1 MTTVKEDPFV
11 TPPPSEKGS
20 ITPTPLEDKDV
31 VVYDPI
37 TVPPLAER
45 TKAFDTG
52 YGPITDALCNLFRI
66 RGKAHRSESLDEVA
80 TQPSVYDTPQA
91 EFFQPR
97 ADWEVGHSSRAT
109 ADCRTLT
116 RSTQSSAGAG
126 ERNKWLSERL
136 TLKSSAGSASCSLPS
151 VSHIRSTR

>member
-1 MTTVKEDPFV
+1 MTTVKKDPFV

-20 ITPTPLEDKDV
+20 VSPTPLEDKDV

-97 ADWEVGHSSRAT
+97 ADWEVGHSSRNN
-109 ADCRTLT
+109 ADCKNIDAFDPKFRWSWREEQVAIRKIDFKVL
-116 RSTQSSAGAG
+116 SWVCLMFFALG
-126 ERNKWLSERL
+126 E
-136 TLKSSAGSASCSLPS
+136 
-151 VSHIRSTR
+151 